1 MVGLGLLP
9 AIDIVTN
16 CSMFED
22 ARDLLILDIIIL
34 TVIVEAFCLFL
45 FALILFI
52 VKYSL
57 KPFVL

>member
-22 ARDLLILDIIIL
+22 ARDLLILDIIL